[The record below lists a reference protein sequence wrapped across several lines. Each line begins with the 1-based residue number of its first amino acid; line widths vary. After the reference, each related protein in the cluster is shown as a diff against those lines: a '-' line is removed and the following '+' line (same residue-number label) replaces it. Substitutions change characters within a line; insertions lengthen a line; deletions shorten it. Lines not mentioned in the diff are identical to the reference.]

1 MHGLTAHSRDSG
13 DSASRTNGTGKGR
26 QHGGS
31 DGGGEGGMGVDE
43 KATFS
48 LGGHGETTDKE
59 KKIRVFNPR
68 AGVNRT
74 GKGVSEGAESRRGVR
89 E

>member
-1 MHGLTAHSRDSG
+1 
-13 DSASRTNGTGKGR
+13 
-26 QHGGS
+26 
-31 DGGGEGGMGVDE
+31 MGVDE